1 MKKLFYL
8 LLLLIPIQSLSWNS
22 EGHRYSGIIAYEL
35 LSQEVRDAVIKDLKE
50 HHMFE
55 AHFKNEM
62 PEDVKAADIEIQNR
76 WLFSQMAV
84 WPDHIKNR
92 SLGYSPVRRK
102 WHYINLPILLTQID
116 QRYYKDNIP
125 VNTERT
131 YEGEAS
137 NDWNIS
143 QAYLY
148 NADLIKDTT
157 GSEKAISL
165 CWIFHLTGDVH
176 QPLHTSA
183 LFNEGRFIKGDM
195 GGNAISVKGMG
206 SLHTYWDRATYTTGS
221 KKWTFEQHIE
231 EAQRLIEVNQSEGA
245 ACIEDMTFE
254 SWITES
260 HSLALEIGYPQVML
274 DKIKHTRK
282 EQHGFKNP
290 LKLKM
295 DKDYV
300 KEWKLNIRATSK
312 LRVTLA
318 GYRIAEFLKLV
329 YE

>member
-1 MKKLFYL
+1 MKKLL
-8 LLLLIPIQSLSWNS
+8 LAIIVLIPLMGQSWNS
-22 EGHRYSGIIAYEL
+22 EGHRYTGIIAYKL
-35 LSQEVRDAVIKDLKE
+35 LNEEISKAVIADLKK

-55 AHFKNEM
+55 EHFMNEM
-62 PEDVKAADIEIQNR
+62 PNDVKESDEESQNM

-84 WPDHIKNR
+84 WPDHIKDR

-116 QRYYKDNIP
+116 QRLYKNNVP
-125 VNTERT
+125 VNTERN
-131 YEGEAS
+131 YSGEAS

-143 QAYLY
+143 QAYQY
-148 NADLIKDTT
+148 NADVVDSAD
-157 GSEKAISL
+157 GSDKAVSL

-183 LFNEGRFIKGDM
+183 LFNEGRFAKGDM

-221 KKWTFEQHIE
+221 NKWTFDKHILRAIDLISLFNE
-231 EAQRLIEVNQSEGA
+231 ESTIATDSMDFQ
-245 ACIEDMTFE
+245 
-254 SWITES
+254 SWISES
-260 HSLALEIGYPQVML
+260 HQLAVEIGYPQVML
-274 DKIKHTRK
+274 DKIKHTPK

-300 KEWKLNIRATSK
+300 KEWKLNIKDLSN
-312 LRVTLA
+312 LRVTFAGFRLA
-318 GYRIAEFLKLV
+318 QFLTEK
-329 YE
+329 YS